1 MYSSWVIPF
10 TSWAFK
16 LRFSKNCR
24 SISERNL
31 ELFFLVI
38 QVHLSMYL
46 QIRLAMICDW
56 QYWESCWEIA
66 TQKAKVML
74 QWKGNWNSRRH
85 CVYSWS
91 DCIED
96 PIYRMNTEKTRL
108 AKYYYSSAELLLL
121 CWVGEIDFTRHKAIT
136 LSRRKC
142 SQL

>member
-10 TSWAFK
+10 TSWAFLK
-16 LRFSKNCR
+16 IVIVLVKGILNF
-24 SISERNL
+24 
-31 ELFFLVI
+31 FFLVI

-91 DCIED
+91 DGIED

-121 CWVGEIDFTRHKAIT
+121 LCWVGEIDFTRHKAIT